1 MSIRP
6 KLNLGIVCFLMLSS
20 NIVLAEDQP
29 ELKLTPTALDFKNIV
44 VKETSAEKTL
54 TLKNTGKAEL
64 KSLRITLAG
73 DHKSDFAKADTSTC
87 GNTLAAGESCKINL
101 TFTPKAEGAR
111 WATLTVSSNAP
122 SSPTEIVIKGTGI
135 VLRPAVKLS
144 PTALDFK
151 NQPVKETSA
160 EKTLTLKNTGKA
172 ELSSLRITL
181 AGEHKSDFARLDT
194 STCEK
199 TLAAGESCKI
209 NITFTPKAEGA
220 RSATLTV
227 TSNAASSPTEIL
239 IKGTGIIL
247 QPAVKLSPTTLDFK
261 NIVVKETSAEKTLTL
276 KNTGK
281 AELSSLRITLAGEH
295 KSDFARLDTST
306 CEKTLAAG
314 ESCKINITFT
324 PKAEGARSA
333 TLTVTSNAASS
344 PDEIVLK
351 GTGIVHRPAVKLS
364 PTTLDFKDIAVKE
377 TSAEKS
383 ITLKN
388 TGKAE
393 LSNIRVKIDGP
404 HKSDFAQADTSTC
417 EKTLAAG
424 ESCKI
429 NLTFTPK
436 AEGAR
441 EATLTVTSNAPS
453 SPDEILL
460 KGTGVIYRP
469 AVQLTPATLDFKT
482 QTVKETSREQTLT
495 LKNTGQAE
503 LSNIRLKIDGD
514 HKRDFYRLNSSTCE
528 KTLAAGANC
537 KIKITFTPKAAEA
550 RQATLSITSTA
561 LSSPDDIIL
570 KGTGVEDKEPD
581 TTPKA
586 QLKPTS
592 LDFGNHALNASS
604 DIQTVTLKNGGAGGL
619 RNLSFTIE
627 GANKDDFGTPSS
639 TCKKTL
645 AARDAC
651 TVDIIFTP
659 TAAGVREATLTVI
672 SNATS
677 SPNTVTLTGI
687 GVPDDQPIVRLMP
700 TSLSFKRQTVFEA
713 SAEEIVT
720 LTNDGLV
727 DLTNIDITVEG
738 DHPDDF
744 ARQAS
749 STCGETLFAGETCD
763 INLTFTPMEEGT
775 REATLIVASN
785 AISSPDTV
793 TLKGVGKAPAIP
805 YPSLGNAI
813 ATDAEGNLIETQV
826 KFWGGVSIAVEDENG
841 ELKGG
846 EFQTALDVKPS
857 QVFIVDG
864 VISAIP
870 RQQVDQ
876 QADTLVVGF
885 YVVEKD
891 QEGNLIL
898 NNDSASAENCDI
910 TLLSKAGI
918 GSGFYRKIRNETVC
932 DDSFEED
939 IEVGDDF
946 FEEGAEGVCVPGVE
960 EYFKGWDGNPV
971 ELEAYETVSLTDTV
985 MLTDEN
991 DRAIYKGPFGGM
1003 GHICIY
1009 FGYRLP
1015 DGTLV
1020 YNGEQPIN
1028 IRIRE

>member
-1 MSIRP
+1 MSISS
-6 KLNLGIVCFLMLSS
+6 KLNLGILCFLMLSS
-20 NIVLAEDQP
+20 NIVLAEEQP
-29 ELKLTPTALDFKNIV
+29 QLIVTPA
-44 VKETSAEKTL
+44 
-54 TLKNTGKAEL
+54 
-64 KSLRITLAG
+64 
-73 DHKSDFAKADTSTC
+73 
-87 GNTLAAGESCKINL
+87 
-101 TFTPKAEGAR
+101 
-111 WATLTVSSNAP
+111 
-122 SSPTEIVIKGTGI
+122 
-135 VLRPAVKLS
+135 
-144 PTALDFK
+144 ALDFK

-160 EKTLTLKNTGKA
+160 EKTLTLKNSGQAELKSLRLDLAGDHKSDFAKLDTSTCGNTLAAGESCQINFTFTPKAEGSRWATLTVSSNAPSGPTEIVLKGTGIILQPALKLSPTALDFKNQPVKETSAEKSLTLKNSGQA

-181 AGEHKSDFARLDT
+181 AGEHKSDFALADTSTCGNTLAAGESCQINFTFTPKAEGSRWATLTVSSNAPSGPTEIVLKGTGIILQPALKLSPTALDFKNQPVKETSAEKSLTLKNSGQAELSSLRITLAGEHKSDFALADT

-209 NITFTPKAEGA
+209 NLIFTPKAEGA

-227 TSNAASSPTEIL
+227 TSNA
-239 IKGTGIIL
+239 
-247 QPAVKLSPTTLDFK
+247 D
-261 NIVVKETSAEKTLTL
+261 
-276 KNTGK
+276 
-281 AELSSLRITLAGEH
+281 
-295 KSDFARLDTST
+295 
-306 CEKTLAAG
+306 
-314 ESCKINITFT
+314 
-324 PKAEGARSA
+324 
-333 TLTVTSNAASS
+333 SS

-351 GTGIVHRPAVKLS
+351 GTGIILRPAVKLS
-364 PTTLDFKDIAVKE
+364 PTALDFKDIAVKE

-383 ITLKN
+383 LTLKN

-393 LSNIRVKIDGP
+393 LSNIRLKIDGP
-404 HKSDFAQADTSTC
+404 HNSDFAQIDTSTC

-441 EATLTVTSNAPS
+441 EATLTLTSNAAS

-460 KGTGVIYRP
+460 KGTGVIYKP
-469 AVQLTPATLDFKT
+469 VVELTPATLDFKT
-482 QTVKETSREQTLT
+482 QTVNETSREQTLT

-503 LSNIRLKIDGD
+503 LSNIRVKIDGD
-514 HKRDFYRLNSSTCE
+514 HKSDFYILNSSTCE
-528 KTLAAGANC
+528 ETLAVSANC

-561 LSSPDDIIL
+561 LSSPDEIIL

-604 DIQTVTLKNGGAGGL
+604 DIQTVTLKNGGAGDL

-627 GANKDDFGTPSS
+627 GANKDEFGTPLS
-639 TCKKTL
+639 TCKTTL
-645 AARDAC
+645 AARDEC
-651 TVDIIFTP
+651 TIDIIFTP

-677 SPNTVTLTGI
+677 SPDTVTLTGT

-700 TSLSFKRQTVFEA
+700 ASLSFKRQTVFEA

-720 LTNDGLV
+720 LTNEGQV
-727 DLTNIDITVEG
+727 ELTNIDITVDG
-738 DHPDDF
+738 DHFDDF
-744 ARQAS
+744 ALAS
-749 STCGETLFAGETCD
+749 STCGETLLAGETCD
-763 INLTFTPMEEGT
+763 INLSFTPKAEGT
-775 REATLIVASN
+775 REASLIVASN
-785 AISSPDTV
+785 AMSSPDTV
-793 TLKGVGKAPAIP
+793 TLQGVGKAPAIP

-813 ATDAEGNLIETQV
+813 ATDAEGNLIETPV
-826 KFWGGVSIAVEDENG
+826 KFFGGVAVVDENG
-841 ELKGG
+841 ELNGG
-846 EFQTALDVKPS
+846 EFQTALDVNPS
-857 QVFIVDG
+857 QAFIVNG
-864 VISAIP
+864 VISGIP

-876 QADTLVVGF
+876 QADTLVVGL
-885 YVVEKD
+885 YVVETD

-898 NNDSASAENCDI
+898 NNDSASAENCDS
-910 TLLSKAGI
+910 TLFSKAGI
-918 GSGFYRKIRNETVC
+918 GSGFYIKIRNETVC
-932 DDSFEED
+932 DDFFEED
-939 IEVGDDF
+939 IEIGDDF
-946 FEEGAEGVCVPGVE
+946 FEEGAEEVCVPGVE
-960 EYFKGWDGNPV
+960 EYFESWDGNPLG
-971 ELEAYETVSLTDTV
+971 LEAYETVFLPNTV

-991 DRAIYKGPFGGM
+991 DRVIYKGPFGGT
-1003 GHICIY
+1003 GHICVY